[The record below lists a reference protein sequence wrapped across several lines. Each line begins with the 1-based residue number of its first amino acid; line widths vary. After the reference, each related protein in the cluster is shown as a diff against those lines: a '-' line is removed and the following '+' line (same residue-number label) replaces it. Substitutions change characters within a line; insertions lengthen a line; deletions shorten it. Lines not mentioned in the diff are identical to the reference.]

1 MQRLLAAL
9 KGAAPFAAVCAAGF
23 VLAYAVMFVVLP
35 TGDAAAAPR
44 VPDLVG
50 LPVDSAR
57 RLLEQ
62 SGYAVRLGTPIP
74 HATAPEGSV
83 LAQAPAA
90 GQAEPAGAAVSL
102 TISAGNRRAV
112 VPPVLGMPQEDAAR
126 ALERV
131 GLTLDGIEE
140 RPSSLARGTVLDARP
155 VPGALVGLPGGVTLI
170 LSAGPAEVVVPD
182 VLGEDLAVA
191 RAQLVQ
197 VGLVPDSVGAEP
209 LAGAA
214 VGSVVSQ
221 APVAGAMVP
230 TGTKIRLTVSSP

>member
-1 MQRLLAAL
+1 MPRLVAAL
-9 KGAAPFAAVCAAGF
+9 KAALPFVSVLVAGF
-23 VLAYAVMFVVLP
+23 ALAYAVMFVVLP
-35 TGDAAAAPR
+35 AGDASATPR

-57 RLLEQ
+57 RLLERA
-62 SGYAVRLGTPIP
+62 GYAVRLGAPIA
-74 HATAPEGSV
+74 HATTPEGHV

-90 GQAEPAGAAVSL
+90 GQEEPTGAAVSL

-112 VPPVLGMPQEDAAR
+112 VPPVLGLPQEEAAR

-131 GLTLDGIEE
+131 GLGLDGIEE

-155 VPGALVGLPGGVTLI
+155 VPGALVGLPSGVTLI

-182 VLGEDLAVA
+182 VLGQDLAVA
-191 RAQLVQ
+191 RAQLTQ
-197 VGLVPDSVGAEP
+197 VGLVADSVGAEV

-214 VGSVVSQ
+214 AGSVVSQ